1 MKFEKDRKLLK
12 YSIYVVGTA
21 VAIYIAFG
29 IMGNIN
35 SILHWVGKMMLTV
48 ADLLK
53 TLIIAFVI
61 AYLLHPI
68 VHTIEKF
75 LEKHKIFKKVKT
87 RRSLGIILTYVL
99 VLVAIGGLLTGVYFM
114 IGGKLT
120 NNLTINKII
129 ENIMVY
135 IKNLDFNVKDIE
147 TVIEKYNIPIPSNIN
162 EIFEKIVVV
171 VKSWIGSTFNNT
183 TEIMMNF
190 SGNVVSVF
198 IAIIISVYLLS
209 DTEYFLDVWKKFY
222 FLIFRKSKV
231 GKGISKASLTVH
243 STFSNYLRGQ
253 FLDATIVGVLSAIA
267 LSIVGVDYAIVI
279 GLIAGIC
286 NMIPYIGPIIGTVL
300 AIIMA
305 LLSGDLKL
313 VIWVI
318 IAMVIVQQLDNN
330 ILAPKIVGDSVGLH
344 PIFTML
350 AILIGGN
357 LGGLIGMLLAVPLA
371 ASAKII
377 IKEWYENNI
386 DYPVPLKL
394 KVGEDGSEDKQEDL
408 IVDHE
413 SVIAEVE
420 NVAQDNIEEKKDKDV
435 SENLENKTEKIVDS
449 KQKKSKITLFKKKK

>member
-1 MKFEKDRKLLK
+1 M
-12 YSIYVVGTA
+12 
-21 VAIYIAFG
+21 
-29 IMGNIN
+29 
-35 SILHWVGKMMLTV
+35 
-48 ADLLK
+48 
-53 TLIIAFVI
+53 
-61 AYLLHPI
+61 
-68 VHTIEKF
+68 
-75 LEKHKIFKKVKT
+75 
-87 RRSLGIILTYVL
+87 
-99 VLVAIGGLLTGVYFM
+99 
-114 IGGKLT
+114 
-120 NNLTINKII
+120 
-129 ENIMVY
+129 
-135 IKNLDFNVKDIE
+135 
-147 TVIEKYNIPIPSNIN
+147 
-162 EIFEKIVVV
+162 
-171 VKSWIGSTFNNT
+171 
-183 TEIMMNF
+183 
-190 SGNVVSVF
+190 
-198 IAIIISVYLLS
+198 
-209 DTEYFLDVWKKFY
+209 
-222 FLIFRKSKV
+222 IFRKSKV

-300 AIIMA
+300 AVIMA